1 MAFGDPNRVVNKQKR
16 QAHVLKVKKE
26 KESQKRDLRLKRRRA
41 EDKNPR
47 AREERRARN
56 VPATIES
63 KRTWDEANNGEEAA
77 GSLGLSVNM
86 MDPKRRKTQQEDAV
100 AADIAPLHELED
112 TELPNEDDDGE
123 GVEQDQDGAAKDE
136 EDDDLDSMLGSDS
149 DEDEESGEEAS
160 AAAKDKPKPPDPAP
174 SEVGSVA
181 TDLTVTPD
189 ALKSRFPS
197 LFASSE
203 DTEPKVLI
211 TTSIN
216 SVLHHEAELLTRLFP
231 NSTYIR
237 RTAHFHSYK
246 YSVREIAK
254 FAAARNYTTLAVL
267 TEDRKKPKGLDIVHL
282 PDGPMFH
289 FSISNWIE
297 GAKIPGHG
305 NPTDHFPE
313 LILNG
318 FRTPLGLLT
327 AQLFKSIFPSRPEIF
342 GRQVVTLH
350 NQRDYIFLRRHRYVF
365 RDKRGTEKSIQG
377 ADGKPVKGV
386 EDIRAGL
393 QELGPRFTLKLRRVD
408 KGVQRASGQ
417 EWEWNAGDEKVRTRF
432 SI

>member
-16 QAHVLKVKKE
+16 QAHVLKVKKQ
-26 KESQKRDLRLKRRRA
+26 KESAKRDERMKRRRA

-47 AREERRARN
+47 AREERRVRN
-56 VPATIES
+56 VPATIDS
-63 KRTWDEANNGEEAA
+63 KRTWDEANDGEEAT
-77 GSLGLSVNM
+77 GSLGLSVNL
-86 MDPKRRKTQQEDAV
+86 MDPKRRKTQEDAAV
-100 AADIAPLHELED
+100 AADIAPLHELDDED
-112 TELPNEDDDGE
+112 LPNEDENEGKDDGDQSRAQD
-123 GVEQDQDGAAKDE
+123 EQDDE
-136 EDDDLDSMLGSDS
+136 VDSMLGSDS
-149 DEDEESGEEAS
+149 DADDDDVDSTEETPV
-160 AAAKDKPKPPDPAP
+160 KDTPQPPDRAP

-181 TDLTVTPD
+181 TDLTITPD

-197 LFASSE
+197 LFASTE
-203 DTEPKVLI
+203 TEPKVLI

-231 NSTYIR
+231 NSAYIR

-254 FAAARNYTTLAVL
+254 YAASRNYTTLVVL
-267 TEDRKKPKGLDIVHL
+267 TEDHKKPKGLDIVHL
-282 PDGPMFH
+282 PEGPMFH
-289 FSISNWIE
+289 FSISNWVE

-408 KGVQRASGQ
+408 KGIQRVSGQ
-417 EWEWNAGDEKVRTRF
+417 EWEWRAGDEKSRTRF